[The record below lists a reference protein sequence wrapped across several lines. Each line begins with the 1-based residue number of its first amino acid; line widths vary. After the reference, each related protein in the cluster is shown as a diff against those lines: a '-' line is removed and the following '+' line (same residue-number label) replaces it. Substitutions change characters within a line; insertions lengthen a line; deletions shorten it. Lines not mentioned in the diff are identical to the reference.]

1 VLVEPLYVLTVIML
15 GATVV
20 VWLWW
25 HGAPSMRGVGDW
37 VTNAGRITGLLAGYA
52 VAVLLALMARIP
64 ALDRGIGTDR
74 LARWHSTGGRYTV
87 GLVLAHG
94 VLITW
99 GYALTAH
106 TTVFAQA
113 TTLIVSYPDVL
124 AAVVAGL
131 LLVAVGLV
139 SARRVYRRLR
149 YETWYYLHLYTY
161 LAVALAFSHQFA
173 SGADFINNRAAR
185 VVWSAMYLTVAC
197 AVVWYRI
204 LTPVRQALR
213 HRLRVI
219 GVRREAPGV
228 VSVLIG
234 GVHVDELQTEP
245 GQFFRWRF
253 LTKGLWWAANPY
265 SLSAP
270 VEGGHLRITV
280 KSLGD
285 HSAAVARLRP
295 GTRVF
300 AEGPYGGF
308 IPGRR
313 RRRKVLLIG
322 GGIGITPIRALFE
335 ALPAGPGDLTLV
347 YRVGRAEEAALQGE
361 LETIAAS
368 RGARLHVVSGHRD
381 ELGADPL
388 SATALRRNIPD
399 LRDHDV
405 FLCGPAAMR
414 ASVTAALR
422 SAGVSARHIHQEA
435 FEF

>member
-1 VLVEPLYVLTVIML
+1 M
-15 GATVV
+15 
-20 VWLWW
+20 
-25 HGAPSMRGVGDW
+25 
-37 VTNAGRITGLLAGYA
+37 
-52 VAVLLALMARIP
+52 
-64 ALDRGIGTDR
+64 
-74 LARWHSTGGRYTV
+74 
-87 GLVLAHG
+87 
-94 VLITW
+94 
-99 GYALTAH
+99 
-106 TTVFAQA
+106 
-113 TTLIVSYPDVL
+113 
-124 AAVVAGL
+124 
-131 LLVAVGLV
+131 
-139 SARRVYRRLR
+139 
-149 YETWYYLHLYTY
+149 Y
-161 LAVALAFSHQFA
+161 LAVA
-173 SGADFINNRAAR
+173 
-185 VVWSAMYLTVAC
+185 SAL
-197 AVVWYRI
+197 VWYRVF
-204 LTPVRQALR
+204 TPVRQALR
-213 HRLRVI
+213 HRLRVT

-228 VSVLIG
+228 VSVFID